1 MSRRVL
7 HRLLGRSAPV
17 LRQPGI
23 LVARDLAPT
32 DTAALDPSRVMG
44 IATAGGGP
52 TSHSAILARALG
64 IPAVVG
70 LGDQL
75 LALPPGRSALLD
87 GGRGTLTVD
96 PPAKLVRRARAEGAG
111 GAAPGGPCRRRRAP
125 ARGDP

>member
-1 MSRRVL
+1 M
-7 HRLLGRSAPV
+7 
-17 LRQPGI
+17 
-23 LVARDLAPT
+23 ARDLAPT

-70 LGDQL
+70 LGDHL

-87 GGRGTLTVD
+87 GGRGTLTID
-96 PPAKLVRRARAEGAG
+96 PPARAGPAGPRRGAG
-111 GAAPGGPCRRRRAP
+111 RSSAGRPAPPPPRTGPR
-125 ARGDP
+125 